1 MKLNE
6 FGKRC
11 SSKYLN
17 SNVCM
22 KSNMY
27 HRPISYVIVDS
38 LFMIS
43 VYYQVDHIYSLCAR
57 NFLNTLHVK
66 MALVQNTRNFE
77 TEKGPLALA
86 CSLL

>member
-1 MKLNE
+1 MYE
-6 FGKRC
+6 I
-11 SSKYLN
+11 KY
-17 SNVCM
+17 
-22 KSNMY
+22 
-27 HRPISYVIVDS
+27 YVIVDL

-43 VYYQVDHIYSLCAR
+43 VCYQVDHIYSLCAR

>member
-6 FGKRC
+6 FGKRY

-17 SNVCM
+17 SNLSM

-27 HRPISYVIVDS
+27 HRPIYVLVDF

-43 VYYQVDHIYSLCAR
+43 VCYQVDHIYSLCAR

>member
-6 FGKRC
+6 FGKRY

-17 SNVCM
+17 SNLCM

-27 HRPISYVIVDS
+27 HRPIYVIVDS
-38 LFMIS
+38 LSMIS
-43 VYYQVDHIYSLCAR
+43 VHNQVDHIYSLYVR